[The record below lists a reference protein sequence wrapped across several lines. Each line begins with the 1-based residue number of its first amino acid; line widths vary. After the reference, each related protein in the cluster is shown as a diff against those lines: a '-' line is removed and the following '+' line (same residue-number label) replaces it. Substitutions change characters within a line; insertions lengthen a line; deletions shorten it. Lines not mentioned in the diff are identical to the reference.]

1 VDAGFED
8 QTGKPTTTTL
18 VLRLNQETL
27 ATGFDA
33 KLEKAIATGF
43 EAKLQKTVATGFEAK
58 PEKTVPV
65 VLRLNHRQ
73 TVNLGFEAQPRN
85 PRSSS
90 LRARCRLHTTPPDL
104 SITRPSST

>member
-1 VDAGFED
+1 
-8 QTGKPTTTTL
+8 L

-27 ATGFDA
+27 ATGFEA

-43 EAKLQKTVATGFEAK
+43 EAKLEKTIATDFNAK

-65 VLRLNHRQ
+65 VLRPNHRQ

-90 LRARCRLHTTPPDL
+90 PRVWYRLHTAPPDL